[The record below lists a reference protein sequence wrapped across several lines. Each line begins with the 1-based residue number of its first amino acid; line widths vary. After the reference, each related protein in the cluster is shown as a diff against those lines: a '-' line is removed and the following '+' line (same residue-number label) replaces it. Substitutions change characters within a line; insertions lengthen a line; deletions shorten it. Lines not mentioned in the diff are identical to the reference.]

1 MKNINTKTMLVA
13 IALSAIL
20 LQGCVRDL
28 IIDTSVIAIR
38 EMTDHNSLD
47 KGKSDVDLDAM
58 AEEGAK
64 LELDE

>member
-1 MKNINTKTMLVA
+1 MKNINTKTMLVS

-20 LQGCVRDL
+20 LQGCASDM
-28 IIDTSVIAIR
+28 IAATGGFLYG